1 MYIYLVCLICVGQNF
16 YTELRSKLEPTL
28 RGYKQMSIDADLC
41 YDRMSID
48 QFSHDVP
55 KAIECISHDQ
65 QHETRRYSGI
75 TILREIALVAS
86 SSYYH
91 LITPVKQF
99 FEHLFVTVTDPKES
113 C

>member
-41 YDRMSID
+41 ELVIKLTCYDRMSID

-65 QHETRRYSGI
+65 QHETRRYRGI
-75 TILREIALVAS
+75 TSLREIALVAS
-86 SSYYH
+86 ASYYH

-99 FEHLFVTVTDPKES
+99 YIN
-113 C
+113 